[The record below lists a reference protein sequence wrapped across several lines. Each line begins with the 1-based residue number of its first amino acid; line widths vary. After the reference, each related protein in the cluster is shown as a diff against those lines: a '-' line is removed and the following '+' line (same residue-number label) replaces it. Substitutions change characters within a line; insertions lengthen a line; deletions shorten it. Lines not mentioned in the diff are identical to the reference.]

1 MRRFSILAVVL
12 VVVGAIF
19 TGVVFPVVAHFIQEQ
34 PQETANLK
42 EPWHERS
49 ISHRPYVCVEPSQPQ
64 EQEGN

>member
-1 MRRFSILAVVL
+1 MQAALMMGPGGSMLCDAFSILAVVL

-42 EPWHERS
+42 EPWHEM
-49 ISHRPYVCVEPSQPQ
+49 
-64 EQEGN
+64 